1 MKFIQKQF
9 DDLKETLDRDNS
21 GLNTKSV
28 LNDLVIIGVVTASIG
43 TAIVSSKI
51 ISKHKSYFPDSQI

>member
-1 MKFIQKQF
+1 MKFTQKQF
-9 DDLKETLDRDNS
+9 DDLKETLGKDNS

-28 LNDLVIIGVVTASIG
+28 LNDLVIIGVLTASIG